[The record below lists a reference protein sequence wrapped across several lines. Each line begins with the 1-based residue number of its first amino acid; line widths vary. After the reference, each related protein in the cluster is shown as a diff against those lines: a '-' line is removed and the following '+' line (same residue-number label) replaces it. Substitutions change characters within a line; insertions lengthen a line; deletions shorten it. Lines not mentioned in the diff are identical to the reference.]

1 METATAKMEAQLKLW
16 GLKIDALA
24 AKTQKAGVRVG
35 FDALIYVDEL
45 KALRAIAQARFDEF
59 RAAGDAERERLEA
72 EMRSA
77 WSELDAAFKN
87 PKPPPRRSRAASKT
101 DR

>member
-1 METATAKMEAQLKLW
+1 MEATAEKMEAQLKLW
-16 GLKIDALA
+16 SLKIDALA

-35 FDALIYVDEL
+35 FDALIYIDEL

-59 RAAGDAERERLEA
+59 RAAGGADRKRLEA

-77 WSELDAAFKN
+77 WNELDAAFKN
-87 PKPPPRRSRAASKT
+87 AKPKPVR
-101 DR
+101 